1 MSLNLDG
8 GHGPLEFFGANAEDI
23 DIGPERKRGVS
34 REVCVCGHPM
44 AHHESVYEGLDSC
57 QESKMF
63 CPCRFK
69 KAVLEVEDLRAFKF
83 SSEGYGR
90 DHALWKGLKKLRTMG
105 KGATAL
111 VDSTC
116 WKCLEKRPI
125 EPVSITPG
133 NLVSRQ
139 PQARNVMVCIPCRYV
154 LEGIDPSFIVSEEA
168 AAEISF
174 DSKTGEDVSDG
185 NELPTAGDGPAW
197 PHAFKPNP
205 GEELVGNE
213 GEDEPETESPLTKS
227 VGFQKL
233 TEAPY

>member
-1 MSLNLDG
+1 MSLAVDG
-8 GHGPLEFFGANAEDI
+8 SQGPLEFFGANAEEI
-23 DIGPERKRGVS
+23 DIGPERKKGVS

-69 KAVLEVEDLRAFKF
+69 KAVVEVEDLRAFKF

-90 DHALWKGLKKLRTMG
+90 DHALWKGLKKLRAMG

-111 VDSTC
+111 VDSIC
-116 WKCLEKRPI
+116 WKCFEKRPI

-133 NLVSRQ
+133 NLVSKQ

-154 LEGIDPSFIVSEEA
+154 LEGIDPSFIISEEESVGIA
-168 AAEISF
+168 SDPKA
-174 DSKTGEDVSDG
+174 DEDVSYG
-185 NELPTAGDGPAW
+185 GEVPTAGAGPSWSA
-197 PHAFKPNP
+197 AFKVNP
-205 GEELVGNE
+205 VQEIAGND
-213 GEDEPETESPLTKS
+213 GEDEPETESPQSTTVS
-227 VGFQKL
+227 FQKL

>member
-1 MSLNLDG
+1 
-8 GHGPLEFFGANAEDI
+8 
-23 DIGPERKRGVS
+23 
-34 REVCVCGHPM
+34 
-44 AHHESVYEGLDSC
+44 
-57 QESKMF
+57 MF